1 MANENIIKLSEGFG
15 EGAVGDVLTLKDEN
29 TVGWQ
34 TPQGGDY
41 VPLSATNVAIGTNNT
56 AEYCAFAQGGNN
68 NAQKNGVAIGAA
80 NTADTN
86 SFTQG
91 EYCKGNT
98 KGLAQGSSATANT
111 NSFSQGER
119 TYAVN
124 GSLAQGLGVSATQY
138 SIAQGSNVSAT
149 NNAQAFGEGI
159 RISAGMAIGKYN
171 DTTSG
176 ALFVI
181 GNGTSDANRSDA
193 FIIYPNGGIS
203 ATGNVS
209 ATGDMYTSGG
219 QVVTDVM
226 LTSATNST
234 TSFVTNGVAD
244 LTPLYTYIKSLEDRI
259 AALEAAAVTLPVVN
273 GDNPTVN
280 GDNPII

>member
-15 EGAVGDVLTLKDEN
+15 EGTVGDVLTLKDEN

-41 VPLSATNVAIGTNNT
+41 VPLSATNVAVGTNNM
-56 AEYCAFAQGGNN
+56 AQYGAFAQGTNN

-98 KGLAQGSSATANT
+98 RGLAQGSSATANT
-111 NSFSQGER
+111 NSFSQGES

-124 GSLAQGLGVSATQY
+124 GSLAQGLGVSARQY

-149 NNAQAFGEGI
+149 NNAQAFGDGI

-171 DTTSG
+171 DITSAAFVVG
-176 ALFVI
+176 NGTAEADRSDLFVI
-181 GNGTSDANRSDA
+181 QWDGTVS
-193 FIIYPNGGIS
+193 G
-203 ATGNVS
+203 TGNIY
-209 ATGDMYTSGG
+209 ASGG

-226 LTSATNST
+226 LTSATNSSA
-234 TSFVTNGVAD
+234 SFVTNGIAD
-244 LTPLYTYIKSLEDRI
+244 LTSLYNYIKSLEDRI